1 MSVPLRRNIGLY
13 ETLAG
18 LPEGLTGEILDGQIH
33 TQPRPTG
40 LHAHAESVLG
50 MRLGSAMPGWSNIRA
65 SSRRHWSRRRS
76 GRRTSCSGRGKC
88 RDDFDRMHGTS
99 FTSWFR

>member
-40 LHAHAESVLG
+40 RHAHAESVLL
-50 MRLGSAMPGWSNIRA
+50 MRWGLRIGSERGVRA
-65 SSRRHWSRRRS
+65 DGGS
-76 GRRTSCSGRGKC
+76 
-88 RDDFDRMHGTS
+88 
-99 FTSWFR
+99 